1 MKLVNHK
8 YGLRIKLKEGEVT
21 VIVVEEPHAMVDIV
35 SELEMQV
42 NGKEGDFILSEENNE
57 LKMSKYWSMIMNPF
71 SIDLNDRKVLSKLYA
86 ELVDEAKNYIEEKT
100 VYNEAAIELL
110 DKIIADSPYQ
120 ELTYDFD
127 MEWNNFFKLY
137 DMKFESN
144 AGNLLETLLEYI
156 RVTASLFH
164 YSGLIL
170 VGIKSYL
177 NEKELQ
183 ELYRMSCYY
192 KIQLILVESSER
204 KRLENERLYIIDK
217 DICLIV
223 K

>member
-8 YGLRIKLKEGEVT
+8 YGLRIELKEGEVT
-21 VIVVEEPHAMVDIV
+21 VIVLEEPHAMVDIV
-35 SELEMQV
+35 NGLQMQV
-42 NGKEGDFILSEENNE
+42 NGKEGDFILSEETDE
-57 LKMSKYWSMIMNPF
+57 LKMSKYWNMIINPF

-86 ELVDEAKNYIEEKT
+86 ELVDEAKKYIEEKT
-100 VYNEAAIELL
+100 IYNEVAIDLL
-110 DKIIADSPYQ
+110 DKIVADSPYQ

-137 DMKFESN
+137 DIKFESN
-144 AGNLLETLLEYI
+144 AENLLEILLEYI
-156 RVTASLFH
+156 RVTASLFR

-177 NEKELQ
+177 NEEELR
-183 ELYRMSCYY
+183 ELYKMSCYY
-192 KIQLILVESSER
+192 KIQLILVESFER
-204 KRLENERLYIIDK
+204 KKLENERIYIIDK
-217 DICLIV
+217 DLCLII